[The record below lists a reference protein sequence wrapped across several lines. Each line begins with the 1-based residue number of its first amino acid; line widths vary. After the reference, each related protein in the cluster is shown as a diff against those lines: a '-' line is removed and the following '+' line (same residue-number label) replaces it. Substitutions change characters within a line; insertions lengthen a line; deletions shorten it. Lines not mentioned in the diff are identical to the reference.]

1 MEHHIVTK
9 IVPATRTQ
17 IACTLY
23 CTVLYCTV
31 MYCTVLYCIV
41 LYHLV
46 WADARVWA
54 GQVHAEAP
62 GVGGAGVEGVP
73 GARPPRVARPRLR
86 VQLLVAVAVLPV
98 QPPAA
103 GRCTL

>member
-1 MEHHIVTK
+1 MILHNNGTSHSNK
-9 IVPATRTQ
+9 DS
-17 IACTLY
+17 ACYQNTDSLHAVLY
-23 CTVLYCTV
+23 CTVLYCT
-31 MYCTVLYCIV
+31 V

-46 WADARVWA
+46 WADARVRA

-73 GARPPRVARPRLR
+73 GARPPRVARPGLR

>member
-31 MYCTVLYCIV
+31 

-46 WADARVWA
+46 WPDARVWA

-62 GVGGAGVEGVP
+62 RVGGAGVEGVA
-73 GARPPRVARPRLR
+73 GARPPRVARPGLR
-86 VQLLVAVAVLPV
+86 VQLLVAVTVLPV

>member
-23 CTVLYCTV
+23 CTVLYCTIS
-31 MYCTVLYCIV
+31 C
-41 LYHLV
+41 HLV

-62 GVGGAGVEGVP
+62 GVGGAGVEGVA
-73 GARPPRVARPRLR
+73 GARPPRVARPGLR
-86 VQLLVAVAVLPV
+86 VQLLVAVTVLPV